1 MQSKIKG
8 KFHNYL
14 ELIEVFINEYVG
26 KIKEEE
32 GEDIL
37 RIGPYCIEVPF
48 KKYIFS
54 RLALNQRSRE
64 LNNSISEKVLSK
76 MDIENFLVAFES
88 DLTFPSLNWPSN
100 HHKDLYSLMFETYA
114 PLLEPHRR
122 KITYYAL
129 HERFLTFMLPVL
141 SRIPH
146 KMVVLCESP
155 VPDDLEHGDNIFIIE
170 LDFQWIQQNKNKYLK
185 KLFPDFLAMFNNL
198 ELFITL
204 LEPSTLLV
212 VEGNHY
218 QFEMLAILGK
228 NKGIPVICLQ
238 QGWPGILTAQ
248 FKEMQY
254 TYFLSWGDG
263 FSDIFRSNNPNPS
276 YISTGYPFKLE
287 KSLDRTG
294 IAFFLQAPI
303 LVSNNQTYS
312 ELLELVVYCAEQFP
326 DRPIYVREHPEFPL
340 NSNDIH
346 LGHYRNIELVP
357 PDSIALSK
365 VFSNSVLAIS
375 IFSSTLMEALIY
387 GTIPFIYNPNLM
399 ENYCPNLSKEGLGI
413 EVSSL
418 KEAKIQ
424 ISNLMGNP
432 NFLKAFAER
441 ISKNSSYYYA
451 SHGEAS
457 LGQTTRAIMEI
468 NRGNT

>member
-88 DLTFPSLNWPSN
+88 DLTFPRLNWPSN

-146 KMVVLCESP
+146 EIVVLCESP

-170 LDFQWIQQNKNKYLK
+170 LDFQWIQQNKNKCLK
-185 KLFPDFLAMFNNL
+185 KLFPDFLAIFNIL
-198 ELFITL
+198 ATIGFGSSISWADLTVMVGTAPCIRWIFIRMSCSGLF
-204 LEPSTLLV
+204 PP
-212 VEGNHY
+212 
-218 QFEMLAILGK
+218 MLA
-228 NKGIPVICLQ
+228 
-238 QGWPGILTAQ
+238 
-248 FKEMQY
+248 
-254 TYFLSWGDG
+254 
-263 FSDIFRSNNPNPS
+263 
-276 YISTGYPFKLE
+276 
-287 KSLDRTG
+287 
-294 IAFFLQAPI
+294 
-303 LVSNNQTYS
+303 
-312 ELLELVVYCAEQFP
+312 
-326 DRPIYVREHPEFPL
+326 
-340 NSNDIH
+340 
-346 LGHYRNIELVP
+346 
-357 PDSIALSK
+357 
-365 VFSNSVLAIS
+365 
-375 IFSSTLMEALIY
+375 
-387 GTIPFIYNPNLM
+387 
-399 ENYCPNLSKEGLGI
+399 
-413 EVSSL
+413 
-418 KEAKIQ
+418 
-424 ISNLMGNP
+424 
-432 NFLKAFAER
+432 
-441 ISKNSSYYYA
+441 
-451 SHGEAS
+451 
-457 LGQTTRAIMEI
+457 
-468 NRGNT
+468 